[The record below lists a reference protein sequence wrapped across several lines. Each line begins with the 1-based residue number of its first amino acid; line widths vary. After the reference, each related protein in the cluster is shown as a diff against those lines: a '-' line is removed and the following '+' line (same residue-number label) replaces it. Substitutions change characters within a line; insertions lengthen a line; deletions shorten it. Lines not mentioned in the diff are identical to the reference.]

1 MQKYIHLLRLHQPNG
16 FMLLMLPCFW
26 GIFAA
31 FSSFKDIHNNLLTII
46 LFAIG
51 SVVMRSAGCVINDIF
66 DKDLDKHV
74 SRTSKRPL
82 ASGAISTIEAITIFC
97 LLCLVGLAILLSLNK
112 TAIMIGFISFF
123 LFILYP
129 LMKRITYWPQ
139 LFLGLT
145 FNIGVIIGF
154 VSINGNISLSIFFL
168 YLAGIFWTLGYDTIY
183 AHQDREDDLRIGIK
197 STAILFGDNSKLWIS
212 SFYLL
217 MIICLLIFGQLS
229 DFKYLYY
236 TSLLLVG
243 FHLLFQLFKLDI
255 CNSEVCLEIFK
266 SNRYTG
272 ALIMFSLLLTLI

>member
-1 MQKYIHLLRLHQPNG
+1 
-16 FMLLMLPCFW
+16 
-26 GIFAA
+26 
-31 FSSFKDIHNNLLTII
+31 
-46 LFAIG
+46 
-51 SVVMRSAGCVINDIF
+51 MRSAGCVINDIF

-74 SRTSKRPL
+74 SRTSERPL
-82 ASGAISTIEAITIFC
+82 ASGAISTIEAIIIFC

-112 TAIMIGFISFF
+112 TAIIVGFISFF

-145 FNIGVIIGF
+145 FNIGVIIGY

-183 AHQDREDDLRIGIK
+183 AHQDREDDLRIGVK

-255 CNSEVCLEIFK
+255 YNSEVCLEIFK